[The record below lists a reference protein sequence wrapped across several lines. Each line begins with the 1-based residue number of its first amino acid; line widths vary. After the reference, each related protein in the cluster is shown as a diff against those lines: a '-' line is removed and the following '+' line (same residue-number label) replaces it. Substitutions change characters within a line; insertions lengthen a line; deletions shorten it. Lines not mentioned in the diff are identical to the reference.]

1 MYESKFWEF
10 PWIPDIL
17 FSSLNQRYT
26 YLMIIF
32 QEWPLKVTFFSFEAM
47 TVMTILGDSVIQNT
61 NAKAAL
67 TLHTGTLRY
76 SFYMLIFYF
85 LVILVFI
92 FLSYFIIFKD
102 CTQNENLKQKQLSVN
117 LWPEGV
123 YVLPGWETLHYQI

>member
-1 MYESKFWEF
+1 
-10 PWIPDIL
+10 
-17 FSSLNQRYT
+17 
-26 YLMIIF
+26 
-32 QEWPLKVTFFSFEAM
+32 M

-92 FLSYFIIFKD
+92 FLSYFIILKD

-117 LWPEGV
+117 L
-123 YVLPGWETLHYQI
+123 